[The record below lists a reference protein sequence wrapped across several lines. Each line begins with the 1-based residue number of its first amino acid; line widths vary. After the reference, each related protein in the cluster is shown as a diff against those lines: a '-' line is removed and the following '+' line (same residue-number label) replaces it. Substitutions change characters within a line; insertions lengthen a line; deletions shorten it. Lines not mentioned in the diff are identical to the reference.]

1 MGTPWDESQR
11 RAVFAALRRRTEG
24 RCRLTDYRN
33 RIGLSGIR
41 LAAGSGVNRSILYGL
56 ETGKLSPVTETSEWR
71 ETACRIADYLGVTCE
86 WLWPQYAQ
94 PIPTVPYEETASPSI
109 DPESAV
115 ADVEAKMDVLTAVT
129 SLSPRLR
136 YVIEQRF
143 SLWAFDEV
151 GHEVIAQK
159 LGVSRARV
167 FQLQVQAF
175 RELREKLGHLRDR
188 DAAT

>member
-33 RIGLSGIR
+33 RIGLSGTR

-86 WLWPQYAQ
+86 WLWPQYARS
-94 PIPTVPYEETASPSI
+94 IPTVPYEETASPSI

-115 ADVEAKMDVLTAVT
+115 ADVEAKMDVLAAVA

-136 YVIEQRF
+136 YVIDHRF
-143 SLWAFDEV
+143 SLLNDSDEV

-175 RELREKLGHLRDR
+175 RELREKLGHLRD
-188 DAAT
+188 D